1 MPVAKIIIT
10 DEELSDEIL
19 QLNSANF
26 SLRVALIFLIVTV
39 VIFAVMQLIK
49 LIGQIWKISK
59 KTTESL
65 TFRQISFS
73 TAKRLKLLY
82 IQRTENLERNRKAS
96 DENQNAAEI
105 KVVSH
110 DETQNLSDELPI
122 PDIQDS
128 LAFSGNKS
136 LIPVTN
142 LQKLS
147 STTPISGKQTST
159 LPMIKG
165 QDSLMATDNQKPFP
179 SVDNAEQR
187 NLTAEV
193 KDQEHGFLPAKLQDS
208 LMVVNSQTP
217 LQPAGSAEQPHLRM
231 ASKPEETKPVQ

>member
-1 MPVAKIIIT
+1 M
-10 DEELSDEIL
+10 
-19 QLNSANF
+19 N
-26 SLRVALIFLIVTV
+26 
-39 VIFAVMQLIK
+39 K
-49 LIGQIWKISK
+49 LVFI
-59 KTTESL
+59 
-65 TFRQISFS
+65 
-73 TAKRLKLLY
+73 
-82 IQRTENLERNRKAS
+82 
-96 DENQNAAEI
+96 D
-105 KVVSH
+105 
-110 DETQNLSDELPI
+110 
-122 PDIQDS
+122 
-128 LAFSGNKS
+128 
-136 LIPVTN
+136 